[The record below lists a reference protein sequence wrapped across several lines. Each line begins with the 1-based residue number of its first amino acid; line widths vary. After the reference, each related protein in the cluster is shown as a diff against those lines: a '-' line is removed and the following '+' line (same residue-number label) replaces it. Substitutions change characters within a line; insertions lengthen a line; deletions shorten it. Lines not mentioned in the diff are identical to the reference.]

1 MKTLLAAILA
11 LSMSNVFSATV
22 EGRLI
27 DGYIQT
33 FKTNSGGYTDMV
45 QTLLQCE
52 AYFDVIGQL
61 GYKSLFSR
69 HIKLMSVAYVSETNA
84 NYEIIHTS
92 NENARPTTRQSIETL
107 VNVDTANR
115 DRFQSSC
122 MGLYGELMRSELAA
136 Q

>member
-11 LSMSNVFSATV
+11 LSMNNAFATTV
-22 EGRLI
+22 EGKLI

-33 FKTNSGGYTDMV
+33 LKANNTGYPAMV

-52 AYFDVIGQL
+52 AYFDVVGQL
-61 GYKSLFSR
+61 GYKSMFSR
-69 HIKLMSVAYVSETNA
+69 HIKLMSAAYVIETGVDH
-84 NYEIIHTS
+84 EIVYTI
-92 NENARPTTRQSIETL
+92 NENSRPATRHSIETL
-107 VNVDTANR
+107 VNTDKANR

-122 MGLYGELMRSELAA
+122 MGLYGELRRSELAA